1 MQLGYIAGNLYVEV
15 VSGWRYMY
23 ATSTPLC
30 LVMGV
35 GMCWLPSSPRW
46 LLLCAIQGK
55 GNLPETKEIAT
66 RCLCRLR
73 GQASPDLV
81 SDQVN
86 LILEE
91 LSYIDPEKQVGFR
104 EIFQGK
110 CLKAMIIGCGL
121 VFFQQVISYTFSF
134 FPEKW
139 KILWYFIKKD
149 LTRGRDVP
157 LIVPS
162 LEPGLAQRT
171 NRFSG
176 MFGWPVALW
185 EWLYGISSDAALCIC
200 QVTGQPSVL
209 YYAATIFQVL
219 TYCCFCK

>member
-1 MQLGYIAGNLYVEV
+1 
-15 VSGWRYMY
+15 
-23 ATSTPLC
+23 
-30 LVMGV
+30 
-35 GMCWLPSSPRW
+35 
-46 LLLCAIQGK
+46 
-55 GNLPETKEIAT
+55 
-66 RCLCRLR
+66 
-73 GQASPDLV
+73 
-81 SDQVN
+81 
-86 LILEE
+86 
-91 LSYIDPEKQVGFR
+91 
-104 EIFQGK
+104 
-110 CLKAMIIGCGL
+110 L

-219 TYCCFCK
+219 TYCCFCKCNYPLKHVWVLWKSIHFRNSFLKKKAGALPCRLRKRSMSRITMNVYID

>member
-1 MQLGYIAGNLYVEV
+1 
-15 VSGWRYMY
+15 
-23 ATSTPLC
+23 
-30 LVMGV
+30 
-35 GMCWLPSSPRW
+35 MCWLPSSPRW

-73 GQASPDLV
+73 GQPSPDMV
-81 SDQVN
+81 SEHVN

-91 LSYIDPEKQVGFR
+91 LSCIDQEKQAGFS

-121 VFFQQVISYTFSF
+121 VFFQQVIFLEYSSCALLTAGHSF
-134 FPEKW
+134 PF
-139 KILWYFIKKD
+139 
-149 LTRGRDVP
+149 
-157 LIVPS
+157 
-162 LEPGLAQRT
+162 
-171 NRFSG
+171 
-176 MFGWPVALW
+176 
-185 EWLYGISSDAALCIC
+185 ISSDPALCIC

-219 TYCCFCK
+219 AHCCFPIWNFQFKHVWVFWKPIGFGTCYDKLHYRGSGLL